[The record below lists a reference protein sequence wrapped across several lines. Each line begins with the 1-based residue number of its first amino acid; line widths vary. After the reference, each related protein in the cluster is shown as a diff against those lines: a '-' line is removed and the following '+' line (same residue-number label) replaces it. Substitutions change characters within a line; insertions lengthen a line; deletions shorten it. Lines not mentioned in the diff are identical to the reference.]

1 VSIQSTGWEVQPS
14 SASVCVDRDGE
25 GKSTSVFVE
34 GRARVLSSAG
44 QGDNRIQVWDEIK

>member
-1 VSIQSTGWEVQPS
+1 MSIQSTGWEVRDELVQPS

-44 QGDNRIQVWDEIK
+44 E